1 MKKFVSAVVF
11 FLVTIHAAFAYT
23 SGFAIQTSDKSQL
36 VQVYINGKLYN
47 KKPTHFIRI
56 KSTQGTFHLKVK
68 ILNLHGYTWQEV
80 VKTVKIS
87 KGFEYYF
94 TIVQREGKKPE
105 LNQTKRYPIYSK
117 YFLDYSL
124 YTKENRS

>member
-1 MKKFVSAVVF
+1 MKKLAFVLVF
-11 FLVTIHAAFAYT
+11 LLVLVNAGFAYT

-68 ILNLHGYTWQEV
+68 ILNLQEHTWQEV
-80 VKTVKIS
+80 VKSVKIS

-94 TIVQREGKKPE
+94 TIVQQEGRKPE
-105 LNQTKRYPIYSK
+105 LTQTRRYPIYSK

-124 YTKENRS
+124 YTRGTTS

>member
-1 MKKFVSAVVF
+1 MVLAIVF
-11 FLVTIHAAFAYT
+11 ILVTVHMAFAYT
-23 SGFAIQTSDKSQL
+23 SGFAIQTSDKSQV

-47 KKPTHFIRI
+47 KKPSHFIRI

-68 ILNLHGYTWQEV
+68 ILNLHSHTWQELT
-80 VKTVKIS
+80 KTVKIS

-94 TIVQREGKKPE
+94 TLVQQEGKRPE
-105 LNQTKRYPIYSK
+105 LNQTKRYPVYSK

-124 YTKENRS
+124 YTKETRS